1 MKENT
6 PEKPDEKPLTHA
18 LEALLGGLG
27 PIPDL
32 GRKSPKPEISSAPI
46 STVERQSLSA
56 AQDEASASL
65 YGLPSKAPMPCNPKE
80 EFVNSD
86 ENMINKNCQASKKIG
101 TEEIQIDGERYKK
114 EQDDAAPLAIPNG
127 KVSSISPKSVG
138 LEITSTHD
146 SGTNN
151 PVIPGLFLY
160 SGSNAN
166 EDPLHRK
173 PLSCD
178 GDMLDVIISN
188 DLINKDGTQPLNPNT
203 KSTTETPTI
212 IKTTNINV
220 NGEENAEWENDS
232 SPLEDTSDE
241 ENSSSDDSS
250 SNDSEEGE
258 DSFKLLTP
266 EEQARI
272 LMAGD
277 GGSDDEGMDKLK
289 GPGGQLRTK
298 NEILEVVIPKTE
310 VTITQDM
317 PIIELGVIEQ
327 IVENTVLIK
336 ANISGEY
343 KVLESGSVLCL
354 SDRSVI
360 GVIAETMGRV
370 QQPLYSVMFTNAAEI
385 SEAGLSVGS
394 KIFYSENHAT
404 YVFTKTLKA
413 IKGSD
418 ASNIND
424 EEVGDD
430 EIEFSD
436 DEAEAEHKRRVKQ
449 KRQEKRDEKT
459 NLNDSSKRGRQ
470 QSQKLQQ
477 ISEGSQKNDIKYEDD
492 EPYKPLPRP
501 AGFANH
507 IVGCEATS
515 EDILPTGQAKPSF
528 GQKNKNGGRGN
539 RNRPNG
545 NRGRKRANQKRRGQA
560 AAASTNNSYQQVFDP
575 SLHNTVYQNPSLG
588 SHNDMLSQTIPGTTY
603 GTPQCALNMGQ
614 FQEYENQQL
623 CTQQWPPLFP
633 AINPFPQFNPYQSN
647 QTAFN
652 NWANLNQP
660 LPNGAFI
667 NPAFFNQQ
675 IGPSQQENQQ
685 NGQNPYESTERI
697 YYH

>member
-1 MKENT
+1 MRENT

-27 PIPDL
+27 PMPDL
-32 GRKSPKPEISSAPI
+32 GRKSPKREVSSAPT
-46 STVERQSLSA
+46 SAVGKQSPSPV
-56 AQDEASASL
+56 QDEGSAPS
-65 YGLPSKAPMPCNPKE
+65 YGPSNKAAMPCDPKQE
-80 EFVNSD
+80 SVNS
-86 ENMINKNCQASKKIG
+86 EEKMINSNCQASKKLG
-101 TEEIQIDGERYKK
+101 TEEIRTDGERYKK
-114 EQDDAAPLAIPNG
+114 DQDDVAPPAIPNR
-127 KVSSISPKSVG
+127 KVSSISPDSVG
-138 LEITSTHD
+138 QEITT
-146 SGTNN
+146 TYEAEKNN
-151 PVIPGLFLY
+151 SVIPGLFLY
-160 SGSNAN
+160 SSSNAN

-173 PLSCD
+173 PLSSD
-178 GDMLDVIISN
+178 GDMLDVVTSN
-188 DLINKDGTQPLNPNT
+188 DLINKDGIHPLNSNT
-203 KSTTETPTI
+203 NSTTETPI
-212 IKTTNINV
+212 ISKTANINF

-277 GGSDDEGMDKLK
+277 GGSDDEGIDKLK

-317 PIIELGVIEQ
+317 PIIELGVVEQ
-327 IVENTVLIK
+327 IVENLILIK

-370 QQPLYSVMFTNAAEI
+370 QQPLYSVMFNNAIEI
-385 SEAGLSVGS
+385 SEARLSVGA
-394 KIFYSENHAT
+394 KIFYSEKHAT
-404 YVFTKTLKA
+404 YVFTKNLKA

-436 DEAEAEHKRRVKQ
+436 DEAEAEHKRKVKQ
-449 KRQEKRDEKT
+449 KRQEKRDGKT
-459 NLNDSSKRGRQ
+459 NFNGNSKRGRQ
-470 QSQKLQQ
+470 PSQKLPQ
-477 ISEGSQKNDIKYEDD
+477 IPEGSQKKDINYEDD

-501 AGFANH
+501 AGYANH

-528 GQKNKNGGRGN
+528 GNKNKNGGRGN

-545 NRGRKRANQKRRGQA
+545 NRGRKRANQKRRGPA
-560 AAASTNNSYQQVFDP
+560 AATSTNNSYQQAFDP
-575 SLHNTVYQNPSLG
+575 SLHTAAYQNPPLG

-603 GTPQCALNMGQ
+603 GTPQCSLNMGQ
-614 FQEYENQQL
+614 FPEYENHQPFP
-623 CTQQWPPLFP
+623 QQWPPLFP
-633 AINPFPQFNPYQSN
+633 AITPFPQFNPYQSN
-647 QTAFN
+647 QTTFN
-652 NWANLNQP
+652 NWANINQP

-675 IGPSQQENQQ
+675 IGHSLQENQQ
-685 NGQNPYESTERI
+685 NGQNP
-697 YYH
+697 